1 MLTVFYL
8 DQGLLC
14 QDVVQGGGGGGLPP
28 STVWIDLLSPT
39 RDEERLVEVWTE
51 IEVPTREEMQEIE
64 LSSRLY
70 VEGRAMVM
78 TMPIINKATTE
89 APESAAITFIIVD
102 GRMITV
108 RYVDPVPFS
117 MFIRRIS
124 RNPAMIADG
133 EKALMGLLEQIA
145 DRLADILEG
154 ATADLEALSRQ
165 VFVSA
170 DDQPRGSKDLRR
182 ILQNVGRTG
191 DLATRAK
198 DSLLGLN
205 RLLLF
210 LSAQASFKKDARS
223 RIKTLMRDATS
234 IAEHAN
240 FLSSKVSFLLDAT
253 LGLINIEQN
262 NIIKIFSVAAVAFL
276 PPTLIASI
284 YGMNFQVMPELGWR
298 FGYLWA
304 IGLMLLSAI
313 VPLWYFRRRKWL

>member
-14 QDVVQGGGGGGLPP
+14 QDVVQGDAGGMPP

-39 RDEERLVEVWTE
+39 RDEERLVEGWTE

>member
-14 QDVVQGGGGGGLPP
+14 QDVVQDKEGGLPP

-39 RDEERLVEVWTE
+39 REEERLVEGWTE

-240 FLSSKVSFLLDAT
+240 FLASKVSFLLDAT

>member
-8 DQGLLC
+8 DQDLLC
-14 QDVVQGGGGGGLPP
+14 QDVVPGDGGAMPP

-39 RDEERLVEVWTE
+39 REEERLVEGWAE

-70 VEGRAMVM
+70 MEGRAMVM
-78 TMPIINKATTE
+78 TMPVINKATTE
-89 APESAAITFIIVD
+89 APESAAVTFIVVD

-124 RNPAMIADG
+124 RNPAMVADG
-133 EKALMGLLEQIA
+133 EKALMGVLEQIA

-165 VFVSA
+165 VFLSA
-170 DDQPRGSKDLRR
+170 DDHPRGSKDLRR
-182 ILQNVGRTG
+182 ILQKVGRIG

-313 VPLWYFRRRKWL
+313 VPLWYFRHRKWL

>member
-14 QDVVQGGGGGGLPP
+14 QDVVQGDGGAMPP
-28 STVWIDLLSPT
+28 STVWVDLLSPT
-39 RDEERLVEVWTE
+39 REEERLVEVWTE

-78 TMPIINKATTE
+78 TMPVINKATTE
-89 APESAAITFIIVD
+89 APESAAVTFIIVD

-133 EKALMGLLEQIA
+133 EKALMGVLEQIA

-154 ATADLEALSRQ
+154 ATADLEELSRQ

-182 ILQNVGRTG
+182 ILQKVGRTG

-198 DSLLGLN
+198 DSLQGLN

>member
-8 DQGLLC
+8 DQGLLY
-14 QDVVQGGGGGGLPP
+14 QDVMPGNGGEMPP

-39 RDEERLVEVWTE
+39 REEERLVEGWTE

-70 VEGRAMVM
+70 VEGRAMLM
-78 TMPIINKATTE
+78 TMPVINKATTE

-133 EKALMGLLEQIA
+133 EKALMGVLEQIA

-154 ATADLEALSRQ
+154 ATADLEALSHQ

-182 ILQNVGRTG
+182 ILQKVGRTG

-284 YGMNFQVMPELGWR
+284 YGMNFQFMPELEWR

-304 IGLMLLSAI
+304 MGLMLLAAI

>member
-14 QDVVQGGGGGGLPP
+14 QDVVQDKEGGLPP

-39 RDEERLVEVWTE
+39 REEERLVEGWTE

-210 LSAQASFKKDARS
+210 LSAQSSFKKDARS
-223 RIKTLMRDATS
+223 RIKTLMLDATS

-240 FLSSKVSFLLDAT
+240 FLASKVSFLLDAT

-284 YGMNFQVMPELGWR
+284 YGMNFQFMPELGWR

>member
-1 MLTVFYL
+1 MMLTVFHL

-14 QDVVQGGGGGGLPP
+14 QDVASADWHEIPAE
-28 STVWIDLLSPT
+28 TVWIDLMSPT
-39 RDEERLVEVWTE
+39 REEERQVENWTE

-70 VEGRAMVM
+70 VEGRATVM
-78 TMPIINKATTE
+78 TMPVINKASSE
-89 APESAAITFIIVD
+89 APESAAITFILVK
-102 GRMITV
+102 GLMITV

-117 MFIRRIS
+117 MFVRRIN
-124 RNPAMIADG
+124 RNPAMAASG
-133 EKALMGLLEQIA
+133 EQALMGLLEQIA

-165 VFVSA
+165 VFLTA
-170 DDQPRGSKDLRR
+170 DDRPHGSRDLRR
-182 ILQNVGRTG
+182 ILQKIGRAG

-210 LSAQASFKKDARS
+210 LSVQSSFKKEARG
-223 RIKTLMRDATS
+223 RIKMLMRDANS

-240 FLSSKVSFLLDAT
+240 FLSGKVSFLLDAT

-284 YGMNFQVMPELGWR
+284 YGMNFRVMPELDWQ

-304 IGLMLLSAI
+304 LGLMLLAAI

>member
-8 DQGLLC
+8 DQGVLC
-14 QDVVQGGGGGGLPP
+14 QDVVQGDGGGGLPP

-39 RDEERLVEVWTE
+39 RDEERLVEGWTE

>member
-14 QDVVQGGGGGGLPP
+14 QDVVQDKDGGLPP

-39 RDEERLVEVWTE
+39 RDEERLVEGWTE

-182 ILQNVGRTG
+182 ILQKVGRTG

-210 LSAQASFKKDARS
+210 LSAQAGFKKDARS
-223 RIKTLMRDATS
+223 RIKTLMRDANS